1 MPLDMDK
8 KLLYEGVKA
17 LVDNQDHKHLQL
29 PQQKLFTLF
38 SIAFQYFLFKS
49 TKSPGA
55 YIIRI
60 EDSSLAEKLAKRS
73 KDSSTRRFLQALL
86 LPRKLKYGKSIFF
99 LDFFH
104 IGSWNL
110 TKAIPEQ
117 KMQGALIVKNSKDR
131 PMEPMVESEDEPE
144 EFSSLPENFF
154 LTSLLDITP
163 ETITISHNG
172 NIDGLQSFNFGF
184 IQKEKEKVLKGVKI
198 SEDIKWSEED

>member
-73 KDSSTRRFLQALL
+73 KDSSTRRFLKALL

-144 EFSSLPENFF
+144 EFSSLPDNFF
-154 LTSLLDITP
+154 LTSLLDTTP
-163 ETITISHNG
+163 ETITISHNDD
-172 NIDGLQSFNFGF
+172 IDGLHFFNFDF